1 MFQHHFQY
9 IFTDQAF
16 IFQTHLEIEPRFP
29 LFGGWQTTFTVGYGL
44 PLQDF
49 VFYSDGKRFLN
60 ITFGSPIEEILIE
73 KLIVKV
79 WCVGIHSRQSLYFVL
94 FSEPYNRNV
103 NNKIITE
110 CYDAIFFS
118 YFMLPCSVALPVFSG
133 CKYLCCWTG
142 CATRRVKGY
151 RSFSSLSNKAVARGD
166 FSLYDVVS

>member
-16 IFQTHLEIEPRFP
+16 IFQTQLEIEPRFP

-79 WCVGIHSRQSLYFVL
+79 WCVGIHSRQSPL
-94 FSEPYNRNV
+94 FC
-103 NNKIITE
+103 I
-110 CYDAIFFS
+110 
-118 YFMLPCSVALPVFSG
+118 VF
-133 CKYLCCWTG
+133 
-142 CATRRVKGY
+142 
-151 RSFSSLSNKAVARGD
+151 
-166 FSLYDVVS
+166 

>member
-44 PLQDF
+44 PLEDF

-110 CYDAIFFS
+110 CYDAIFF
-118 YFMLPCSVALPVFSG
+118 FIFHA
-133 CKYLCCWTG
+133 
-142 CATRRVKGY
+142 
-151 RSFSSLSNKAVARGD
+151 SL
-166 FSLYDVVS
+166 

>member
-16 IFQTHLEIEPRFP
+16 IFQTQLEIEPRFP

-79 WCVGIHSRQSLYFVL
+79 WCR
-94 FSEPYNRNV
+94 R
-103 NNKIITE
+103 
-110 CYDAIFFS
+110 
-118 YFMLPCSVALPVFSG
+118 
-133 CKYLCCWTG
+133 TG
-142 CATRRVKGY
+142 Y
-151 RSFSSLSNKAVARGD
+151 M
-166 FSLYDVVS
+166 